1 MNEKRGK
8 SGSLNTSSATDVSR
22 ADLRV
27 LQFIGK
33 KRVPRFGSAAGE
45 NDFEKRLLRKAD
57 ARAVGKDVRREKG
70 ARDAVL
76 LHPLK
81 GKAFYAPLWEVPLP
95 LGRQSG

>member
-1 MNEKRGK
+1 MCRGRTCEFC
-8 SGSLNTSSATDVSR
+8 NSSAR
-22 ADLRV
+22 
-27 LQFIGK
+27 IG
-33 KRVPRFGSAAGE
+33 VPRFGSAVGE

-81 GKAFYAPLWEVPLP
+81 EKAFYAPLWEAPLP

>member
-1 MNEKRGK
+1 MGWP
-8 SGSLNTSSATDVSR
+8 A
-22 ADLRV
+22 ARV
-27 LQFIGK
+27 LWNLYPNFTGNGI
-33 KRVPRFGSAAGE
+33 PRFGSAAGE

-70 ARDAVL
+70 ARNAVL